1 MSTHIHTQKKQQAR
15 VMLERLREVARAT
28 FEANASANLLDKHA
42 IQSIYDAIQ
51 TQNARQFSSA
61 LAEAS
66 ANEVA
71 IGKALENVQ
80 NNFKNLSL
88 ELAHASLSS
97 TKLKQLRGSL
107 VLAAI
112 EHDSTVLSLSGA
124 TTLEKI
130 FDRWLFSEQNFDG
143 SLGKIN
149 ELIRSHQKPDEAFAS
164 KVGLLVPLAPV
175 VRVLRELASLE
186 QDRAAQ
192 CGWGIQTE
200 QSIGESL

>member
-1 MSTHIHTQKKQQAR
+1 MSTQIHTQPEQQAR

-71 IGKALENVQ
+71 IGNALENVH

-112 EHDSTVLSLSGA
+112 EHDSTVLSLDGA

-149 ELIRSHQKPDEAFAS
+149 DLIRCHQKPDEVFAS

-186 QDRAAQ
+186 QSRAAQ